1 MDGAY
6 KKKEKEEVMEM
17 SDEQES
23 LAPVTSD
30 REARIAAL
38 AEKLAGLDE
47 SRLAEVEEWLGREA
61 AGPLLS
67 GAQPLTRRQLL
78 AGALVG
84 GAGLVVGGLGGGIIG
99 NTIGDSQG
107 AERARREAEARIAKL
122 EGLVRLYETLEKV
135 GIDAVIATG
144 LAALDLIWK
153 GVKAGGEALK
163 QAVGLVDAGLVAIE
177 NSLPTLRTA
186 VTLVEGLLSLLEGN
200 LKLLQA
206 QLAQVSGTLRPLTDA
221 LGGFLNDLIGRI
233 PFGVG
238 DAIIAANKR
247 LIDLVSSLPN
257 ALEGMQNLLTAL
269 KNDWLV
275 DDPNKGLKGRL
286 LEPARGLV
294 KGLSELLDKIG
305 QGNSELDQKLLSPS
319 RAALAERERIRKEI
333 SQYRAANALAW
344 LTGEETPSPGGSV

>member
-1 MDGAY
+1 
-6 KKKEKEEVMEM
+6 M
-17 SDEQES
+17 SDGQGDLT
-23 LAPVTSD
+23 LAASD
-30 REARIAAL
+30 REARVAAL
-38 AEKLAGLDE
+38 VEKLKALDE
-47 SRLAEVEEWLGREA
+47 SRLTEVEVWLGGEET
-61 AGPLLS
+61 GPSLP
-67 GAQPLTRRQLL
+67 GPRMLTRRQLL
-78 AGALVG
+78 TGAIAG
-84 GAGLVVGGLGGGIIG
+84 GAGLIVGGLGGGIVG
-99 NTIGDSQG
+99 NAIGDSQG
-107 AERARREAEARIAKL
+107 ADRARREAEAKIARL

-144 LAALDLIWK
+144 LAALDLVWK
-153 GVKAGGEALK
+153 GIKAGGEALK

-186 VTLVEGLLSLLEGN
+186 VTLVEGLLSLLDGN

-206 QLAQVSGTLRPLTDA
+206 QLAQASGTLRPITDA
-221 LGGFLNDLIGRI
+221 LGGFLNDLVGRI

-247 LIDLVSSLPN
+247 LVELVSSLPN
-257 ALEGMQNLLTAL
+257 ALEGMRNLLTSL

-275 DDPNKGLKGRL
+275 DDPDKGLKGKL

-294 KGLSELLDKIG
+294 KSLGELLDKIG
-305 QGNSELDQKLLSPS
+305 QGNAELDQKLLSPG

-333 SQYRAANALAW
+333 AQYRAANALAW